1 MKLCWA
7 LHLVRPVLL
16 LAFRHLLLRQAG
28 LDVGVE
34 PLAELLQAHFV
45 RVHLW
50 LFRHGGGGGGNGGG
64 GCKGGIG
71 GGGI

>member
-1 MKLCWA
+1 MKRSILLKG
-7 LHLVRPVLL
+7 LHLVRAVLL
-16 LAFRHLLLRQAG
+16 LTLRHLLLRQAG

-45 RVHLW
+45 RVNLK
-50 LFRHGGGGGGNGGG
+50 LSRHGGGGKGGDGI
-64 GCKGGIG
+64 GGIG

>member
-1 MKLCWA
+1 MKLCWV

-50 LFRHGGGGGGNGGG
+50 LFRHGGGGTGGDDI
-64 GCKGGIG
+64 GGIG
-71 GGGI
+71 GVGI